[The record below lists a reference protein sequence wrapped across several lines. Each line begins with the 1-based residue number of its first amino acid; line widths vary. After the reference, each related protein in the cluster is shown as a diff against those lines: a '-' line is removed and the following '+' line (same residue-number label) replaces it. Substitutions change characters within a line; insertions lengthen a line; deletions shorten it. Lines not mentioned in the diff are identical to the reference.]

1 MASLVAERRFQGGN
15 KVIPAANVRLKRAY
29 EPVCIGDGARILVD
43 RLWPRGLSK
52 ADARLDQ
59 WVKEIAPS
67 AGLRRWFGHR
77 PDRWAEF
84 QRRYRRELAEH
95 PRAIGELRHRA
106 RHGPITLIYAA
117 RDTIHNDAAVLRTV
131 ILGKADQQRS

>member
-1 MASLVAERRFQGGN
+1 MASVVAKRRFQNGN

-29 EPVCIGDGARILVD
+29 EPVCTRDGARILID

-52 ADARLDQ
+52 TDAKLDQ

-95 PRAIGELRHRA
+95 PQAIGELRHRA
-106 RHGPITLIYAA
+106 RQGQITLIYAA